1 LPVHP
6 SASKKNVFRS
16 QATERYHPK
25 VVVSTTF
32 QEPLEWNNSTQIKGN
47 VAEEI
52 DNRRQTLVDL
62 LMRYV
67 SKRRREARVA

>member
-1 LPVHP
+1 LSIHP
-6 SASKKNVFRS
+6 SASKKNIFGS

-25 VVVSTTF
+25 VVEATTF

-52 DNRRQTLVDL
+52 DNRSALV
-62 LMRYV
+62 V
-67 SKRRREARVA
+67 

>member
-1 LPVHP
+1 MSIHP
-6 SASKKNVFRS
+6 SASKKNIFGS

-25 VVVSTTF
+25 VVEATTF

-52 DNRRQTLVDL
+52 D
-62 LMRYV
+62 
-67 SKRRREARVA
+67 KR